1 MHQPVEEE
9 KFPIMFVRMST
20 GEDVL
25 TEIVTSRGKDYQFR
39 NPLKVV
45 YGLTPKQDGIIITL
59 AQWVIDSICEK
70 QEFNV
75 KNNDVLMIGDPSPEM
90 IDYYRDALERNSN
103 KSRKLR
109 SINKQDTNEEDL
121 EELDDEEMEMLKS
134 VLDGLKENKKRLH

>member
-9 KFPIMFVRMST
+9 
-20 GEDVL
+20 
-25 TEIVTSRGKDYQFR
+25 
-39 NPLKVV
+39 N
-45 YGLTPKQDGIIITL
+45 
-59 AQWVIDSICEK
+59 
-70 QEFNV
+70 
-75 KNNDVLMIGDPSPEM
+75 
-90 IDYYRDALERNSN
+90 RDALERNSN